1 MAEGE
6 SIGSLA
12 VRVALDDSSF
22 TKGMQ
27 NLKRSLGVIDS
38 GFKSSIAGVKDWGKS
53 LDNLKNNAQALGDK
67 IEVQRK
73 IVHSYSE
80 QIGKLRTTLDKNG
93 QAMNTLR
100 TRVENTRRAYEQSK
114 ATFGENDEQ
123 TKKLKTDLN
132 NLTRE
137 YESSEK
143 AVLNNDRSIKNYTTQ
158 MNNAQGKLK
167 GFENQLDETNKKIAN
182 FKLASLSTSLK
193 ESGEKFKTVGDTAS
207 KAGDSI
213 LTLSAPLVGIGVAA
227 GKVGISFENSMSQA
241 AGALNKPMSSM
252 GSLRSLALKLG
263 ADTQFSATEMAQA
276 MTELAKGG
284 LSEAQIK
291 MGALDATQKLAAS
304 SGMQLGDAANTI
316 VRAMGAFGLSAGQAS
331 EATNAL
337 AGAAAASSTDV
348 EPLTEALQQC
358 SAGAHLVG
366 WSIQDTTAVLGAFA
380 DAGIAGSDAGTSLKT
395 MLQRL
400 TAPTGDAAKKMQEL
414 GINVRDDNGHLKDA
428 AGVAQ
433 ELQTHMKG
441 LSDAERDR
449 AMNTIF
455 GSDATRAASIM
466 MGYGAAGIEKY
477 TKATNDQTVGGRLA
491 QSQMSETQRA
501 VEQMKGSFETAA
513 IKLETSFAPTIKAV
527 ADDVGKLADA
537 FGNLSPGTQKM
548 IVEMG
553 GIALASGV
561 VLKGLGGVSKGLGSI
576 LDLAG
581 RFTGKAAAAGAASK
595 VAEAGI
601 KGVGAATAGTA
612 AATAGA
618 TTAAGGFA
626 ASLGT
631 AALAAGPYVLAIG
644 GAVGAGGAIHHAL
657 TQQAIPAVDLFA
669 DKTTK
674 SSKIVA
680 DSYGNMT
687 QQVTTHTT
695 KISAETKKAVGAY
708 ITMDDGV
715 RKALTNLY
723 VNGNTITNK
732 TATSMVG
739 KYKQMG
745 TQIKTGMDQHYN
757 SEYTTMKQFFQKSS
771 ALNTTQEQQALQ
783 KLTTNNN
790 AKKARINSYTQ
801 QIQAIFQRAASQ
813 HRSLTAQEQQQV
825 NSLQDKMR
833 VNAVNSLSTNEVQAK
848 VILQRMKDYGTNITA
863 QQASSII
870 KNANRQ
876 RDGVIS
882 AANAQYNKTVSAIIR
897 ARDESHSIT
906 ADQAN
911 KLIADAKRQRD
922 GTVNHA
928 ENMRNQV
935 VSKVSKMNS
944 DTSKN
949 VDTTTGNILTRW
961 DKIKKFWEN
970 WHPVKKVFS
979 FFESFGGNTK
989 GKAANAQGGYAQG
1002 TLDATRGWHWVGE
1015 KGPELLYFSG
1025 GESVIDSE
1033 QSNKV
1038 AKEISKGYDDS
1049 QKTAAED
1056 LENSEKFGQNMNISL
1071 AKGLTETQDKVT
1083 TPVNAL
1089 NTNNKKIMDAAVQT
1103 YMTHGQNMDK
1113 NLGTAITG
1121 NAELVSN
1128 ATSGVTNNNNNLLNV
1143 FSTNAVNY
1151 GVKADTTLAS
1161 GITSTS
1167 PTVTASINNVIASMR
1182 NALQS
1187 FASSC
1192 VSIGQSIGDSI
1203 AQGMKNSEKNAT
1215 DMAKQLAQKI
1225 IAAFQGPEGFDVNSP
1240 SRKTTWMGEMLG
1252 EGAIKGWTN
1261 SQVLAFFKN
1270 EVGNIT
1276 SVMQGSTKQ
1285 VAGWL
1290 SAALAITGQPLSALP
1305 ALEQIAM
1312 HESGGNPLAV
1322 NNWDINAQRGD
1333 PSKGLMQI
1341 IGSNFAKYH
1350 LPGLDN
1356 IYNPIANAAAAIR
1369 YMLDRYGSIW
1379 NVPGVRSIM
1388 SGGGYMPY
1396 ASGTNSALPGWQL
1409 KGEHGPE
1416 LEYSPNGGETILS
1429 NKDTTNLLSVPSMIQ
1444 NLGKQLEATSNNIA
1458 SAINK
1463 AMSSSAGLNKTQQ
1476 ISNAYPVN
1484 NIGNSQAKIIIGDGD
1499 LNITLTTLD
1508 GKVLAKQVLPWV
1520 DIFQGKNLRKKKKGV
1535 SV

>member
-12 VRVALDDSSF
+12 VRVALDDASF

-73 IVHSYSE
+73 IVQGYSE

-227 GKVGISFENSMSQA
+227 GKIGMDFENSMSQA
-241 AGALNKPMSSM
+241 AGALNKPIGQM
-252 GSLRSLALKLG
+252 GSLRDLALKVG
-263 ADTQFSATEMAQA
+263 ADTQFSANQVGQA
-276 MTELAKGG
+276 ITELAKGG
-284 LSEAQIK
+284 LTEAQIK
-291 MGALDATQKLAAS
+291 MGALDATQKLAAA
-304 SGMQLGDAANTI
+304 SGMQLGDAANT
-316 VRAMGAFGLSAGQAS
+316 VVQAMGAFGLSAGQAS

-433 ELQTHMKG
+433 ELQTHMKN

-466 MGYGAAGIEKY
+466 MGYGTAGIEKY
-477 TKATNDQTVGGRLA
+477 TKATNDQTAGGRLA

-595 VAEAGI
+595 AAEAGI

-626 ASLGT
+626 ASLAT

-644 GAVGAGGAIHHAL
+644 GAVGAGVAIHHAL

-732 TATSMVG
+732 TVTSMVG

-745 TQIKTGMDQHYN
+745 TQIKLGMDKHYN
-757 SEYTTMKQFFQKSS
+757 DEYATMKQFFQKST

-790 AKKARINSYTQ
+790 AKKARINVYEQ
-801 QIQAIFQRAASQ
+801 QIQAILQRAASQ
-813 HRSLTAQEQQQV
+813 HRALTSQEQQQI
-825 NSLQDKMR
+825 NTIQNTMR
-833 VNAVNSLSTNEVQAK
+833 INAVNSLSTNEVQAK

-870 KNANRQ
+870 KNANKQ
-876 RDGVIS
+876 RDGAIA

-1015 KGPELLYFSG
+1015 QGPELLYFAG
-1025 GESVIDSE
+1025 GESVIDSK

-1038 AKEISKGYDDS
+1038 AKEVTKGQGDTKNS
-1049 QKTAAED
+1049 ASEQLKT
-1056 LENSEKFGQNMNISL
+1056 SEKFGQNMNISL
-1071 AKGLTETQDKVT
+1071 AKGLNETRDNVIA
-1083 TPVNAL
+1083 PINDL

-1121 NAELVSN
+1121 NTGVVTTATTGLVTKN
-1128 ATSGVTNNNNNLLNV
+1128 RNILQTFVT
-1143 FSTNAVNY
+1143 
-1151 GVKADTTLAS
+1151 
-1161 GITSTS
+1161 
-1167 PTVTASINNVIASMR
+1167 
-1182 NALQS
+1182 
-1187 FASSC
+1187 SC
-1192 VSIGQSIGDSI
+1192 VSIGQGVVNSI

-1252 EGAIKGWTN
+1252 AGAIKGWTN
-1261 SQVLAFFKN
+1261 SQVLTFFKN

-1409 KGEHGPE
+1409 RGEQGPE
-1416 LEYSPNGGETILS
+1416 FVYSPNGGETILK
-1429 NKDTTNLLSVPSMIQ
+1429 NKDTNSLLNIPSMIQ
-1444 NLGKQLEATSNNIA
+1444 GLSKQLVQVGNNIVNAIQNLNA
-1458 SAINK
+1458 SRI
-1463 AMSSSAGLNKTQQ
+1463 SLNVNANVAVPVGAEASTDPPIQ
-1476 ISNAYPVN
+1476 IVVKDNTFLS
-1484 NIGNSQAKIIIGDGD
+1484 
-1499 LNITLTTLD
+1499 
-1508 GKVLAKQVLPWV
+1508 
-1520 DIFQGKNLRKKKKGV
+1520 KKGMDEFV
-1535 SV
+1535 ETLSNRLMLNTKRRR